1 VRLGYSKENKS
12 KVSIKIISKKNL
24 RTDELESILAEVEIL
39 QFCNHKNIGQV
50 IDTFNTVDTLYI
62 VLEFIEN
69 GTLFEFLIKNH
80 DILTYQMIKQL
91 IREIAEGI
99 NYLHE
104 NNIMHRDL
112 KPENIMIN
120 ESKEVKIVDLGF
132 GKIIGKEQKIHERL
146 GTLSYIAP
154 EVYQSKGYNR
164 EADIWSLGL
173 IVYYLLSGSIA
184 FENGDQA
191 VSFLE
196 KANFD
201 NEKFYS
207 GLTNSNVSKNG
218 RDLVMKCL
226 NEQHK
231 RINIKQFL
239 QHKFFERM

>member
-1 VRLGYSKENKS
+1 MDALLYNCF
-12 KVSIKIISKKNL
+12 
-24 RTDELESILAEVEIL
+24 IL
-39 QFCNHKNIGQV
+39 
-50 IDTFNTVDTLYI
+50 
-62 VLEFIEN
+62 IEN

-201 NEKFYS
+201 NEKLYS

-231 RINIKQFL
+231 RINIKQF
-239 QHKFFERM
+239 FI